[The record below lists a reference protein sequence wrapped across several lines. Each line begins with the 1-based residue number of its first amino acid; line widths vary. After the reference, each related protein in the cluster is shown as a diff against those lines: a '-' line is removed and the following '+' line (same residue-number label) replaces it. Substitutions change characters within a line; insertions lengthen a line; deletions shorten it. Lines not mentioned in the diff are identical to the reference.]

1 MSVSPAHHGP
11 DRLRIGPRRHSSAL
25 ASQGPRR
32 NRMATQQEGERRPS
46 KLCASPWAE
55 PTPAL
60 PLDDDSATLTAAQV
74 EHWARHGY
82 AVVDGV
88 LPPDLVAAEAA
99 EAIETYPDM
108 EPVRPLP
115 PAPYY
120 PTPHP
125 WPPIPSDAAGAR
137 SG

>member
-1 MSVSPAHHGP
+1 
-11 DRLRIGPRRHSSAL
+11 
-25 ASQGPRR
+25 
-32 NRMATQQEGERRPS
+32 MAAQQEGERRPS

-108 EPVRPLP
+108 EPARPLP
-115 PAPYY
+115 PAPH
-120 PTPHP
+120 PTPP
-125 WPPIPSDAAGAR
+125 TDPLRLPLPTRRGRRAR
-137 SG
+137 RRRPE

>member
-1 MSVSPAHHGP
+1 
-11 DRLRIGPRRHSSAL
+11 
-25 ASQGPRR
+25 
-32 NRMATQQEGERRPS
+32 MAAQQEGERRPS

-108 EPVRPLP
+108 EPVHPLP
-115 PAPYY
+115 PAPH
-120 PTPHP
+120 PTPTDPHP
-125 WPPIPSDAAGAR
+125 PSR
-137 SG
+137 SRRTWDCPSTWVPLQAWVICYGLSF